1 MGLEDF
7 QLLDNEPF
15 GNSIIK
21 RDSLKI
27 YHQQGAQLNQS
38 DQNTE
43 FIFGENNN
51 YHQVGNSYLEFDIT
65 IRGEHNA
72 DFTNN
77 SRIRLTNNAFAYCFK
92 EARLSITSGSVLEHN
107 KKVGQVS
114 TIMRVFSSKDGDL
127 LSQFDNINEGNGDAD
142 FNSTSLKKMLIDNH
156 DIVGQEVNKGK
167 IRGHLPLELI
177 FGFCKTF
184 EKVTKILG
192 FHVTFRTADL
202 QDIIFTSIGDNIN
215 VTLHSLYLFVP
226 TLIPNTETQL
236 KFNESLQ
243 NNYRIFFDDWFT
255 ERRVVSDTITQIDIS
270 SAQQVNSPKYL
281 IASQQTAARLN
292 APDKGL
298 NISRF
303 DNINVRK
310 YFVEMDNIRYPRDA
324 VLTNYNENDYIDQY
338 KDLKLFYKE
347 HVGEEFLTPF
357 ISYPDMKSKYPIQ
370 VIDLRF
376 QPDHISPKKI
386 QLFEENRADPAN
398 NPNNAR
404 LYVILIRRR
413 EVELSS
419 DGNKLI
425 EVEVI

>member
-1 MGLEDF
+1 MSLEDF

-15 GNSIIK
+15 DNSIIK
-21 RDSLKI
+21 KDFLKI

-38 DQNTE
+38 DQNIE

-65 IRGEHNA
+65 VRREDNA
-72 DFTNN
+72 NFTNN
-77 SRIRLTNNAFAYCFK
+77 SAIRLTNNAFAYCFK
-92 EARLSITSGSVLEHN
+92 EARLGITSGSDLEHN
-107 KKVGQVS
+107 KYVGQVS
-114 TIMRVFSSKDGDL
+114 TIMRVLFSKDGDL
-127 LSQFDNINEGNGDAD
+127 LSQFDNINEGNGNAD

-167 IRGHLPLELI
+167 IRGQLALENI
-177 FGFCKTF
+177 FGFCKSF
-184 EKVTKILG
+184 KKITKNLG
-192 FHVTFRTADL
+192 FHIIFRTADL
-202 QDIIFTSIGDNIN
+202 QDIIYTSIADNIN
-215 VTLHSLYLFVP
+215 VTINSLYLFVP
-226 TLIPNTETQL
+226 TLTPSTETQL
-236 KFNESLQ
+236 MFNESIQ

-255 ERRVVSDTITQIDIS
+255 ERRVVSDTITQIDIG
-270 SAQQVNSPKYL
+270 SAQQVSSPKYL
-281 IASQQTAARLN
+281 IASHQTAARLN

-303 DNINVRK
+303 DNLNVRK
-310 YFVEMDNIRYPRDA
+310 YFVEIDSIRYPRDG
-324 VLTNYNENDYIDQY
+324 VLTNYNENDYTDQY

-347 HVGEEFLTPF
+347 YVGEELLSPF
-357 ISYPDMKSKYPIQ
+357 VSYPDMKSKYPIQ

-376 QPDHISPKKI
+376 QPDHITPKKI
-386 QLFEENRADPAN
+386 QLFEEYRADPAN

-413 EVELSS
+413 EIELIS

-425 EVEVI
+425 EVKVI